1 MDQFYRTYLDT
12 FVDRSGTHCEKWD
25 ACESVFGRADV
36 IPMWVADMDF
46 PTVPAVRDALVNR
59 AMHPIYGYTDNL
71 AAEKQAEIGWL
82 KRRYQMDVQP
92 DWILYSPGVIDSLFF
107 CVRALTKPNDRIL
120 IQPPVYGPFFRAAEL
135 FGRELVRNPLI
146 ETERGFE
153 MDFENL
159 EAGFKSGVKLMILCN
174 PHNPTGRVWSR
185 EDLERVVELANRYG
199 VIVVCDE
206 IHADFNMGERRQT
219 RILAL
224 EHAQENCV
232 MLASATKSFNLAGL
246 RQSSCIIA
254 NPELRGKV
262 AGEMEKAHV
271 APNIFGAIAQRAAY
285 EHGDEWMDAV
295 VEYIRENRDWALA
308 YIRENI
314 PEIRV
319 YPNEGTYL
327 MWLDFSA
334 LDMSHKEIFDMIV
347 NEAHVAVGDGRGFG
361 EEGEKHFR
369 FNLATTHRN
378 VVKAFENINQA
389 IRSR

>member
-1 MDQFYRTYLDT
+1 M
-12 FVDRSGTHCEKWD
+12 
-25 ACESVFGRADV
+25 
-36 IPMWVADMDF
+36 
-46 PTVPAVRDALVNR
+46 
-59 AMHPIYGYTDNL
+59 
-71 AAEKQAEIGWL
+71 
-82 KRRYQMDVQP
+82 
-92 DWILYSPGVIDSLFF
+92 
-107 CVRALTKPNDRIL
+107 
-120 IQPPVYGPFFRAAEL
+120 
-135 FGRELVRNPLI
+135 
-146 ETERGFE
+146 
-153 MDFENL
+153 
-159 EAGFKSGVKLMILCN
+159 
-174 PHNPTGRVWSR
+174 
-185 EDLERVVELANRYG
+185 VELANRYG

-262 AGEMEKAHV
+262 AGEMEKAHA